1 MSEIKIGKIILGVCQ
16 TNTYFLY
23 KEGCSETIVVDPADK
38 GEYLYNSL
46 KERGFEVKAIL
57 ITHGHFDHIWGVEQ
71 LKEKSGAKVYAPE
84 SEADFLNDPQ
94 KNCSLNY
101 GRTCAV
107 VPDVLLKDEESISL
121 CGIDIKVLFTP
132 GHTEG
137 GCCYYIEEA
146 GWLLSGDTLFCES
159 VGRTDFP
166 TGSMSTL
173 IRSINEK
180 LMILPE
186 KTKVYPGHGSTTT
199 IGYERDCNPFL

>member
-1 MSEIKIGKIILGVCQ
+1 MSDIKIGKITLGVCQ

-23 KEGCSETIVVDPADK
+23 REGNSDTVVVDPADQ
-38 GEYLYNSL
+38 GEYIYKVL
-46 KERGFEVKAIL
+46 KEKGFEVKAIL
-57 ITHGHFDHIWGVEQ
+57 ITHGHFDHIWGVED
-71 LKEKSGAKVYAPE
+71 LKKNSGAVVYAPA
-84 SEADFLNDPQ
+84 SEEDFLKTPD
-94 KNCSLNY
+94 KNCSSDY
-101 GRTCAV
+101 GRPCSII
-107 VPDVLLKDEESISL
+107 PDKLLADEEIISL
-121 CGIDIKVLFTP
+121 CGIDIKVLYTP

-180 LMILPE
+180 LMVLPE
-186 KTKVYPGHGSTTT
+186 RTKVYPGHGSTTT